1 MIFSPF
7 LLCDICYNIIRLSM
21 FKCIV
26 ERVKKLL
33 KKSVDALKGVGEK
46 TKDDLA
52 LMEIHTVEDILMH
65 FPSRYDMREIK
76 PLNELFHDDTVTIV
90 GDIIHEPTL
99 QFYGPK
105 KSRLT
110 FTIEIDNVAVK
121 AVMFNRAFAKKQ
133 LKQGDKVTLTGK
145 WDAHRLQITVNHYQL
160 GEIDSDVNIQ
170 VFYSIKGNITNAK
183 IKGLVT
189 QSIINYLNQ
198 VEEILP
204 VTYLEAY
211 KIPPRQEA
219 IKQLH
224 APESPMDLKHAR
236 RRFVYEE
243 LLLFQLKMNRLK
255 QQNRLAQGGER
266 QHIDETQV
274 NMFIDELP
282 FSLTGAQSN
291 ALQEIMQ
298 DMTNNIQ
305 MNRLLQGDVGSGK
318 TAVATICLFAAVTAN
333 YQGAFM
339 VPTEILAEQ
348 HYESLRT
355 MLDEDVSITLL
366 TSSIKGKKRQ
376 EILTQIKEN
385 DVDIVIGT
393 HSLIQ
398 EEVQFHNLG
407 LIIIDEQHRFGV
419 RQRKTLREKGLS
431 PDVLFMTATP
441 IPRTLAITAFGD
453 MDVSIIDELPAGRK
467 EIETYWV
474 KENMLDRVLQFIQK
488 AVDQGE
494 QTYIVSPLIE
504 ESEAFD
510 YQNAID
516 LYHQLQEYYSSDVQL
531 GLLHGRLSTEE
542 KDSVMN
548 DFVENKINV
557 LVATTVIEVGVN
569 VPNATLMVIY
579 DAERFGLSQL
589 HQLRGRVGRGDKQS
603 FCILI
608 ADPKGEVG
616 KERMRIMTET
626 NDGFQLSEEDLK
638 LRGPGDFFGKKQS
651 GLPEFK
657 VADIVHDYRAL
668 EVARQ
673 DAVKIIKNDLLDQDP
688 LYANLKAQLGETTEE
703 QHFD

>member
-1 MIFSPF
+1 MI
-7 LLCDICYNIIRLSM
+7 
-21 FKCIV
+21 KCIG
-26 ERVKKLL
+26 ERVSNVLTD
-33 KKSVDALKGVGEK
+33 SVEVLKGVGEK
-46 TKDDLA
+46 LKGDLA
-52 LMEIHTVEDILMH
+52 LMDIHTIKDVLMY
-65 FPSRYDMREIK
+65 FPSRYDMAEIRPLRELI
-76 PLNELFHDDTVTIV
+76 HDDTVTIV
-90 GDIIHEPTL
+90 GKIIHEPTL

-105 KSRLT
+105 KSRLS
-110 FTIEIDNVAVK
+110 FTIALENIAVK

-133 LKQGDKVTLTGK
+133 LKQGDTVTLTGK
-145 WDAHRLQITVNHYQL
+145 WDAHRLQITVSFYQL
-160 GEIDSDVNIQ
+160 GEPDSDVNIQ
-170 VFYSIKGNITNAK
+170 VFYSVKGKVTNARM
-183 IKGLVT
+183 KGLIT
-189 QSIINYLNQ
+189 QSMSLYSGEI
-198 VEEILP
+198 EEILP
-204 VTYLEAY
+204 ESYLEQY
-211 KIPPRQEA
+211 KLPHRLDA
-219 IKQLH
+219 IRHLH
-224 APESPMDLKHAR
+224 IPESPEDLKHAR

-243 LLLFQLKMNRLK
+243 LLLFQLKMNLLK
-255 QQNRLAQGGER
+255 QKNRIDAGGVV
-266 QHIDETQV
+266 QKVDMPQIET
-274 NMFIDELP
+274 FIGNLP
-282 FSLTGAQSN
+282 FTLTNAQQKS
-291 ALQEIMQ
+291 LQEIMQ
-298 DMTNNIQ
+298 DMTADIQ

-318 TAVATICLFAAVTAN
+318 TAVATICLYASVTAGF
-333 YQGAFM
+333 QGAFM

-348 HYESLRT
+348 HYESLQD
-355 MLDEDVSITLL
+355 MLGDKVRLALL
-366 TSSIKGKKRQ
+366 TSSIKGKKRK
-376 EILTQIKEN
+376 EILAKMEQNE
-385 DVDIVIGT
+385 VDIVIGT

-398 EEVQFHNLG
+398 DEIIFHKLG

-419 RQRKTLREKGLS
+419 KQRKTLREKGLD

-453 MDVSIIDELPAGRK
+453 MDVSIIDELPKGRK

-494 QTYIVSPLIE
+494 QAYVVSPLIE

-516 LYHQLQEYYSSDVQL
+516 LYHQLQAYYPEDVKI
-531 GLLHGRLSTEE
+531 GLLHGRLAADE
-542 KDSVMN
+542 KEAMMN
-548 DFVENKINV
+548 DFTLNKVQV

-603 FCILI
+603 YCILI

-626 NDGFQLSEEDLK
+626 NDGFRLSEEDLK

-673 DAVKIIKNDLLDQDP
+673 DAVTIISERLLEKDPDYKNLQL
-688 LYANLKAQLGETTEE
+688 QLGEATEE
-703 QHFD
+703 QRFD